1 MHILESTWLIQM
13 LEKSSKKPIERILNL
28 FDILEDWSNAPGVQV
43 QIPGREKIAS
53 PAEPLLTFIANEA
66 IKIKCEAPSALAYQI
81 IFMAIAAVDHAFIEP
96 KQPTFKQAKIAAYAL
111 ITAQLSAPIWS
122 RISTKY
128 YAVAALILTMFA
140 GLMFFE
146 YTKHGPAIQQQ
157 FSDNSSKFMLLS
169 NDAKEQAISPMQVAV
184 LFSSIEAMRKGSC
197 QFPEAIQ
204 IPDQHKSAYI
214 DIVFNGKAPSSLQEL
229 AIANHYLSMVRCNY
243 TPMLMSNSRN

>member
-28 FDILEDWSNAPGVQV
+28 FDILEDWSNFPGMQNTIAKQV
-43 QIPGREKIAS
+43 TLTS
-53 PAEPLLTFIANEA
+53 PPDHLLTFLANEA

-81 IFMAIAAVDHAFIEP
+81 IFMAIAAVNHALTEP
-96 KQPTFKQAKIAAYAL
+96 KQLTFKQAKIAAYAL
-111 ITAQLSAPIWS
+111 ITAQIPKPIWS
-122 RISTKY
+122 RIQIKH
-128 YAVAALILTMFA
+128 YAVAAITLTMLA
-140 GLMFFE
+140 GIMFFE
-146 YTKHGPAIQQQ
+146 FTKQAPVLQQQ
-157 FSDNSSKFMLLS
+157 LANNSSNYMLLS
-169 NDAKEQAISPMQVAV
+169 NDVNEQAISPMQVAV
-184 LFSSIEAMRKGSC
+184 LFSGIEAMRKGSC